1 MEFLY
6 RQSQYN
12 QVGAGKQ
19 KAIFGTEMTFPALL
33 LEDNGQHSKPL
44 YINPLANSSYSICP
58 IRIAFEKEEYEGAR
72 EEGHRIKGEIR
83 DVECFTYHPKTYS
96 GKLAIKFKVH
106 LSKLDQKLVC
116 YMCESKAMA
125 SCPWCGATPSEVRDD
140 KTSKFKV
147 EDESELIA
155 LSSLHFGIN
164 AVKNILNVGYK
175 QVS

>member
-1 MEFLY
+1 
-6 RQSQYN
+6 
-12 QVGAGKQ
+12 
-19 KAIFGTEMTFPALL
+19 MTFPALL

-44 YINPLANSSYSICP
+44 YINPLSNSSYAICP
-58 IRIAFEKEEYEGAR
+58 IRIAFDHENYEGAR
-72 EEGHRIKGEIR
+72 EEGLRIKGEIR
-83 DVECFTYHPKTYS
+83 DVECFTYYPKAYS
-96 GKLAIKFKVH
+96 NKLAIKFCIH

-147 EDESELIA
+147 ENESDLIA

-175 QVS
+175 QVHKLIAFFQLDIFDSISR